1 MHRIM
6 TRQFVIKL
14 FTATILWAIA
24 SIYIN
29 LTTYSPS
36 SQEYYDDVASSAEF
50 YEYNQHSVTFKKPS
64 NDEDAIVMNRN
75 SATKVK
81 VTPKHTPHKES
92 DNQHYSKYIQNKPK
106 LVLHVGPLKTG
117 STSMQ
122 LNIIRAKKFSPLLR
136 SDNYQEIVGFEYAK
150 FDELIKKCL
159 LKGLDQC
166 DDEPFREMETLYNTA
181 YINAMSRTLH
191 ASNSSHLYTLHTDED
206 FSILPRDDFT
216 MSLLQKLYTKW
227 DVHFILFYRPLLDW
241 LPSMYAQY
249 RKYFVSRP
257 RDPDTPF
264 VQNYLIE
271 RDGQMSFPQ
280 YLEDSLS
287 KGKMRD
293 SLATYEYYDHL
304 RERLGLSSFSSFNT
318 TANRIQVLS
327 MYAREGIEK
336 EFTCNL
342 PSATVSCQKV
352 KDLLG
357 QGYKFSKRNKSLEL
371 PLNLDLLIVEAWY
384 LNLVSIKRN
393 DAAVLLKKRMAEVK
407 MTMQDLP
414 HSCLSQDLMD
424 WVWKRHLQAHQQ
436 FVGAIN
442 EQSMR
447 QTFEKKKNNL
457 CSVNATAAFELNSFR
472 RLFDSCDFQSPTL
485 LNRMLGANGNNPKWS
500 ELNCSTTPQD

>member
-1 MHRIM
+1 
-6 TRQFVIKL
+6 
-14 FTATILWAIA
+14 
-24 SIYIN
+24 
-29 LTTYSPS
+29 
-36 SQEYYDDVASSAEF
+36 
-50 YEYNQHSVTFKKPS
+50 
-64 NDEDAIVMNRN
+64 
-75 SATKVK
+75 
-81 VTPKHTPHKES
+81 
-92 DNQHYSKYIQNKPK
+92 
-106 LVLHVGPLKTG
+106 
-117 STSMQ
+117 
-122 LNIIRAKKFSPLLR
+122 
-136 SDNYQEIVGFEYAK
+136 
-150 FDELIKKCL
+150 
-159 LKGLDQC
+159 
-166 DDEPFREMETLYNTA
+166 
-181 YINAMSRTLH
+181 
-191 ASNSSHLYTLHTDED
+191 
-206 FSILPRDDFT
+206 
-216 MSLLQKLYTKW
+216 
-227 DVHFILFYRPLLDW
+227 
-241 LPSMYAQY
+241 
-249 RKYFVSRP
+249 
-257 RDPDTPF
+257 
-264 VQNYLIE
+264 
-271 RDGQMSFPQ
+271 MSFPQ